1 MKRDYTLF
9 LKDIINAMSSIEEF
23 VQGMSFEEFAN
34 DDKTFSAVVRK
45 FEVIGEATK
54 NIPDSVREKYCYIP
68 WNSMAGMRDILIHA
82 YFGIDYELVWE
93 SIKNEIPRI
102 KPELEKIIKDI
113 KL

>member
-23 VQGMSFEEFAN
+23 VQGMSFEEFSK

-54 NIPDSVREKYCYIP
+54 NIPDSLREKYPYIP

-82 YFGIDYELVWE
+82 YFGIDCELVWE

-113 KL
+113 K

>member
-23 VQGMSFEEFAN
+23 VQGMSFEEFSK

-54 NIPDSVREKYCYIP
+54 NIPDCLREKYPYIP

-113 KL
+113 K